1 MNGDDHPIMRNK
13 NMIRRE
19 ILNHFASITYEG
31 NLSQNGDARL
41 GVVERAKKS
50 IASPP

>member
-19 ILNHFASITYEG
+19 IINHFASLANEP
-31 NLSQNGDARL
+31 S
-41 GVVERAKKS
+41 
-50 IASPP
+50 